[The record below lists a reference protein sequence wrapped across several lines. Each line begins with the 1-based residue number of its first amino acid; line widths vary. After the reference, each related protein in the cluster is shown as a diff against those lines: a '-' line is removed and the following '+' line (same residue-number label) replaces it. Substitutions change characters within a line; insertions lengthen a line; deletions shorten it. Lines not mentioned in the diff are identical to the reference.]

1 MNILNLHVP
10 GNFIPHTFDAMPSSL
25 FVAVRVQ
32 TVAPV
37 EEQRFPIP
45 EVDITTVRFVNIASL
60 SEELR
65 DAILKE
71 IFMAHAPPE
80 FHPKISE
87 EEIPNPSPAVA
98 PSVWVGDN
106 VTATRIE
113 PKVVKHEGLDSFI
126 GALADCREAG
136 GDLLPCDDPR
146 SLTIGFVHHPL
157 QDGESVVHEIRI
169 RWTKTTTVSDEVAAR
184 VGLTPEEIRE
194 SLKTYEGR
202 ETLVTG
208 TAPVP
213 DTTPEQD
220 AELEA
225 MLMVDP
231 VRVSIKDGVV
241 EFPEVDLFQSA
252 DLIESV
258 PDLEFH
264 PIRPRP
270 AWMPDGWTIL
280 ELNTDWYRAGVLD
293 EPAPA
298 NATGTY
304 ARRGDH
310 LFRAFDDGRWDE
322 STWQPPL
329 DTEGEY
335 QPAGYRIHRSGHAE
349 TANIEAALREVLP
362 SYHATPP
369 AVVRGG

>member
-1 MNILNLHVP
+1 MYILNLHAL
-10 GNFIPHTFDAMPSSL
+10 GNFIPHTFDEMPKSI

-37 EEQRFPIP
+37 EGQKFPTP

-65 DAILKE
+65 DSILKE
-71 IFMAHAPPE
+71 IFTPPAAAATATPRE
-80 FHPKISE
+80 
-87 EEIPNPSPAVA
+87 
-98 PSVWVGDN
+98 WVGDN
-106 VTATRIE
+106 VPLTPIP
-113 PKVVKHEGLDSFI
+113 PKVVKHEDLDSFI

-136 GDLLPCDDPR
+136 GDLLTCNDPR
-146 SLTIGFVHHPL
+146 SLAIGFVHHPEEG
-157 QDGESVVHEIRI
+157 DSVVHEIRL
-169 RWTKTTTVSDEVAAR
+169 RSVKATTVSEEIAAR
-184 VGLTPEEIRE
+184 IGLTPDEIRE

-202 ETLVTG
+202 ELLVTG
-208 TAPVP
+208 SAPVP

-225 MLMVDP
+225 MLMADP
-231 VRVSIKDGVV
+231 VKVEFKDGVV
-241 EFPEVDLFQSA
+241 EFPEVDLFPSA

-258 PDLEFH
+258 PDLKFD

-270 AWMPDGWTIL
+270 TWMPDGWTIL
-280 ELNTDWYRAGVLD
+280 DLVTDWYRAGVLD
-293 EPAPA
+293 EPAPT
-298 NATGTY
+298 NATGAY

-310 LFRAFDDGRWDE
+310 LFRAFEDGRWDE

-329 DTEGEY
+329 DTDGEY
-335 QPAGYRIHRSGHAE
+335 QPAGYRIHRSGHGSDIE
-349 TANIEAALREVLP
+349 TALREVLP

>member
-1 MNILNLHVP
+1 MNILNLHAP
-10 GNFIPHTFDAMPSSL
+10 GNFIPHTFDEMPKSI

-37 EEQRFPIP
+37 EGQKFPIP

-71 IFMAHAPPE
+71 IFTPPAAAAAATPRE
-80 FHPKISE
+80 
-87 EEIPNPSPAVA
+87 
-98 PSVWVGDN
+98 WVGDN
-106 VTATRIE
+106 VTLTRIE
-113 PKVVKHEGLDSFI
+113 PKVVKHGGLDSFV
-126 GALADCREAG
+126 GALANCREVG
-136 GDLLPCDDPR
+136 GDMLTCDDPR
-146 SLTIGFVHHPL
+146 SLAIGFVHHPEE
-157 QDGESVVHEIRI
+157 GNSVVHEIRL
-169 RWTKTTTVSDEVAAR
+169 RSVKATTVSEEIAAR
-184 VGLTPEEIRE
+184 IGLTPDEIRE

-202 ETLVTG
+202 ELLVTG
-208 TAPVP
+208 SAPVP

-225 MLMVDP
+225 MLMADP
-231 VRVSIKDGVV
+231 VKVEFKDGVV
-241 EFPEVDLFQSA
+241 DFPDVDLFPSA

-258 PDLEFH
+258 PDLKFD

-270 AWMPDGWTIL
+270 AWMPDGWTTL
-280 ELNTDWYRAGVLD
+280 DLNTDWYRAGVLD
-293 EPAPA
+293 EPAPT
-298 NATGTY
+298 NATGAY

-329 DTEGEY
+329 DTDGEY
-335 QPAGYRIHRSGHAE
+335 QPAGYRIHRSGQTE
-349 TANIEAALREVLP
+349 TASIETALREVLP